1 MDEDLIRK
9 IKEGLK
15 QHNPKSIEIKITRR
29 INRDPKNPK
38 FIDIGEKLERI
49 KEKYNKDQLTNQEF
63 LKELISLARKVVE
76 IEKEMQQTNETNKKN
91 ALTRVFE
98 KSKIDS
104 KEVEKIIEEID
115 EIITKERFDGWQ
127 NTINGTKLIKRKLF
141 QILYKHKLPDEELID
156 KPGTVFYEAY
166 LYLREH
172 Y

>member
-1 MDEDLIRK
+1 MKIAATDVKALRDLTNAGMMDCKNALLESNGDIEKAKLLLREK
-9 IKEGLK
+9 GKSKADSKSDRVAAQGMV
-15 QHNPKSIEIKITRR
+15 SIEIDK
-29 INRDPKNPK
+29 
-38 FIDIGEKLERI
+38 
-49 KEKYNKDQLTNQEF
+49 
-63 LKELISLARKVVE
+63 
-76 IEKEMQQTNETNKKN
+76 TNKKN

-141 QILYKHKLPDEELID
+141 QILYKHKLPDEELKD
-156 KPGTVFYEAY
+156 EPGTVFSEAY
-166 LYLREH
+166 NYVVEH